1 MQRYREYWRALEQV
15 GKFWP
20 TALKPSSM
28 FALPPRRT
36 GGLPSMRRGAGDN
49 WEIRHLPKITTIFL
63 YFHASSSPSC
73 RKVVAWVLGGES
85 DNFAMK
91 VILCE

>member
-1 MQRYREYWRALEQV
+1 
-15 GKFWP
+15 
-20 TALKPSSM
+20 
-28 FALPPRRT
+28 
-36 GGLPSMRRGAGDN
+36 MRRGAGDN